1 MVRATSPTIRNPRGG
16 SRSFAVVAAA
26 CLVAVIAVVAAA
38 ANQRSHPPRHATSAT
53 AASSTTTS
61 TSTSTSAPRVT
72 VPTTT
77 TTTAGPP
84 TTARGAPTS
93 TAATTVPPAPPPGSL
108 HGVAGATILIDAGHN
123 GGNGSHASEISRPIF
138 IGTGTRACDQ
148 VGTET
153 NNGYTEHAYT
163 FDVALRVRGILEAA
177 GAHVV
182 MTRSTDTGVGPC
194 IDERA
199 YIGNRAHAAVGISI
213 HGDGGPATGRGFCVY
228 MPALTPGYTDDIYA
242 ASHRL
247 GLDLRDAYASASGV
261 PPANYVCA
269 NGLAEANNYGGLNLS
284 NVPKVLFETV
294 NMRSATDAA
303 YIEQASARQRIA
315 QGIANGLARYLAG

>member
-1 MVRATSPTIRNPRGG
+1 VL
-16 SRSFAVVAAA
+16 AVVAAA
-26 CLVAVIAVVAAA
+26 VS
-38 ANQRSHPPRHATSAT
+38 QRSPSSRRATPSTRASSTT
-53 AASSTTTS
+53 AASTTTS
-61 TSTSTSAPRVT
+61 TAAPRA

-77 TTTAGPP
+77 ASTAARTTTTHPIPASTTTASAAPP
-84 TTARGAPTS
+84 
-93 TAATTVPPAPPPGSL
+93 PPAPVSGSL
-108 HGVAGATILIDAGHN
+108 RAVAGKTIVIDAGHN
-123 GGNGSHASEISRPIF
+123 GGNASHASEISRPIF

-148 VGTET
+148 VGAET

-163 FDVALRVRGILEAA
+163 FDVALRVRAILEGA

-182 MTRSTDTGVGPC
+182 MTRTTDTGVGPC

-199 YIGNRAHAAVGISI
+199 YIGNRANAAVGISI

-261 PPANYVCA
+261 PPANYVCS

-303 YIEQASARQRIA
+303 YIEQAPSRQRIA
-315 QGIANGLARYLAG
+315 QGIADGLARYLSG